1 MSNMTLRLDTAGL
14 RSLIAENPTFAVE
27 IQQAV
32 LNNIKN
38 DNIQQAVIDRVNGC
52 LDKMAPRESYYGT
65 ARVIK
70 DAKLLEV
77 INNAV
82 RAEVKAALTQAV
94 EDAVSSATNAI
105 DLRVRQEVKKV
116 AKEVILE
123 SLTAAD
129 AKAILMEKLI

>member
-14 RSLIAENPTFAVE
+14 RSLIAENATFAVE

-52 LDKMAPRESYYGT
+52 LDKMAPKESYYGS

-70 DAKLLEV
+70 DERIREV
-77 INNAV
+77 INKV
-82 RAEVKAALTQAV
+82 VQAEVSGYLKQAV
-94 EDAVSSATNAI
+94 EDAVNSATNAI
-105 DLRVRQEVKKV
+105 DTRIRQEVKRL
-116 AKEVILE
+116 AKEVLLE
-123 SLTAAD
+123 TLTASD
-129 AKAILMEKLI
+129 AKLILMEKLI

>member
-1 MSNMTLRLDTAGL
+1 MSMTLRLDTHGL

-52 LDKMAPRESYYGT
+52 LDKMAPRENYYSQG
-65 ARVIK
+65 RVIK

-77 INNAV
+77 INKAV
-82 RAEVKAALTQAV
+82 QAEVSVMLKQAV
-94 EDAVSSATNAI
+94 DDAVSSATNAI
-105 DLRVRQEVKKV
+105 DLRIRQEVKKV